1 MTDGVVVTGAA
12 RGIGAA
18 IAARFAGD
26 GARVVGIDL
35 DGGGLARTMEKL
47 PDAHAVIGDVRDE
60 AVLEKAC
67 VLAADA
73 GRVRAFVANAGITAP
88 GDSLDY
94 PVEDWDRLM
103 GVHATAA
110 FLGART
116 AARHLTAGGSVVM
129 ISSISGFLG
138 FGERAAYCAAK
149 AAIQGLVRALAV
161 EWGPRG
167 IRVNSVAPGT
177 IATELQRGMM
187 ASGYASPELY
197 LSRVPMGRFGRP
209 EEIADAVHYLAS
221 DRASYITGVTLP
233 VDGGWLGT
241 GLQVP
246 DWQSAGLAAPQR

>member
-1 MTDGVVVTGAA
+1 MNGVVVTGAA

-35 DGGGLARTMEKL
+35 DAGGLARTMGAL
-47 PDAHAVIGDVRDE
+47 PDGHAVVGDVRDE

-67 VLAADA
+67 TLAAD
-73 GRVRAFVANAGITAP
+73 GGTVRTFVANAGITSP

-94 PVEDWDRLM
+94 PVQEWDRLM

-116 AARHLTAGGSVVM
+116 AARHMTAGGSVVM
-129 ISSISGFLG
+129 ISSINGFLG

-167 IRVNSVAPGT
+167 IRVNSVSPGT
-177 IATELQRGMM
+177 IATEMQQAMM
-187 ASGYASPELY
+187 ASGYATPELY

-221 DRASYITGVTLP
+221 ERASYVTGVTLP
-233 VDGGWLGT
+233 VDGGWLN
-241 GLQVP
+241 
-246 DWQSAGLAAPQR
+246 AGLPAPAA

>member
-73 GRVRAFVANAGITAP
+73 GRVRAFVTNAGITAP

-116 AARHLTAGGSVVM
+116 AARHLTAWASASGRRTAPPRPRSRASCAPSP
-129 ISSISGFLG
+129 SSGA
-138 FGERAAYCAAK
+138 RAAF
-149 AAIQGLVRALAV
+149 G
-161 EWGPRG
+161 
-167 IRVNSVAPGT
+167 ST
-177 IATELQRGMM
+177 
-187 ASGYASPELY
+187 ASRPARSPP
-197 LSRVPMGRFGRP
+197 SC
-209 EEIADAVHYLAS
+209 S
-221 DRASYITGVTLP
+221 
-233 VDGGWLGT
+233 GG
-241 GLQVP
+241 
-246 DWQSAGLAAPQR
+246 